1 MGILIV
7 FGGILPGF
15 FLGFAV
21 MALLSAIKYRRQ
33 CQELQKASAHQ
44 KDTTSSGGLSSS
56 PATRPAA

>member
-15 FLGFAV
+15 FLAFAV

-33 CQELQKASAHQ
+33 CQELHKATHKGRA
-44 KDTTSSGGLSSS
+44 SSGGLSSS